1 MNIVIGVTSYPC
13 ASFRLGGQLENH
25 SGYLEIFDFG
35 GQSIQK
41 WTGLGTY
48 NAFKFEFPPTAA
60 LLSVTFDE
68 MNTFAVGSHATPQE
82 QYTHSPHYVFIACQW
97 QISDDKSTW
106 TDIEDATTPNY
117 LITEADFGKYLRRI
131 TTAYGGA
138 YGVVV
143 SEVSDAVVGILTEAS
158 ITGTA
163 QVGQTLTAGTTT
175 VPASAG
181 SPTYAYQ
188 WFISDGTELFTAYSE
203 IEDATSSTYTVLE
216 ADVGK
221 KIKVQVTATGTAI
234 GEAWSDPT
242 EAVIVDGGK

>member
-143 SEVSDAVVGILTEAS
+143 SEASDAVVGILTAAS

-175 VPASAG
+175 VPANAG
-181 SPTYAYQ
+181 TPTYAYQ
-188 WFISDGTELFTAYSE
+188 WFKKANSSAAPAAIESATSATYVLDAADEGYLIEVEVIATGDAIGYAYSE
-203 IEDATSSTYTVLE
+203 
-216 ADVGK
+216 
-221 KIKVQVTATGTAI
+221 
-234 GEAWSDPT
+234 PT
-242 EAVIVDGGK
+242 EAVAPVSGGK